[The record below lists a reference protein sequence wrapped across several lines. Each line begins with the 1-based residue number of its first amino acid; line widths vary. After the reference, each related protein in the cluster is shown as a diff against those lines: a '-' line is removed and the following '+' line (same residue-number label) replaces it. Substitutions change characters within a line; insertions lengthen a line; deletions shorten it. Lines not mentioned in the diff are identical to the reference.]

1 MNLQQHVIIINGVD
15 KTYQVESIRLDG
27 YKYAV
32 KFQNAD
38 KVYSYSENKVIW
50 LTDPLSVE
58 FEGCH
63 VFVNGKKEKNIKEI
77 SLFVNGGSKYYAIT
91 YGNDFTKHYV
101 ESEVDIRRSCL
112 VCKTTNIFDY
122 LRQCAG
128 INTLGINEE
137 DESSEGILSSIFSR
151 IDFVDENTAAAVYL
165 NPQQEVKK
173 YNPGSILFP
182 FGCNASQ
189 ERAVKAA
196 LCNQI
201 SVIQGPPGTGKTQTI
216 LNIIANLLVANKSVL
231 IVSNNNSAT
240 ENVFE
245 KLSKKGLGFLV
256 APLGKR
262 ENKEAF
268 VANQPPLN
276 AELPSW
282 RKTAMELNRA
292 TSEVTSNLEKVEAVF
307 EMQERLAICRQELAE
322 VEIEKTHFE
331 QEQNGKF
338 NDKDVKTSSN
348 KILNILGQIK
358 NYVIKYQDDSKGFL
372 KRLKQLFDRF
382 SLELRLRL
390 LIGIKEELT
399 LGAVPKIITQLD
411 WLFYLRRIQEL
422 KSEIGDI
429 ESKLSQLDAKA
440 LMKSLTDNSM
450 SILKDSLSKRYKN
463 DRKIIGSVKDIFNG
477 GESFLKDYPVVLS
490 TTFSSKLCFNSDTL
504 FDYVIMDEASQVA
517 VDTGFLALTCAK
529 NAVIVGDTMQ
539 LPNVVTEVNAAKLD
553 EIRRIS
559 SVPDTYDAAKHSFL
573 SSVLATIPNVPE
585 TLLREHYRC
594 HPDIINFCNQ
604 KFYGGNL
611 LIMTQRHD
619 DEKHLLALKTS
630 EGQHCR
636 GHYNQREIDAVKIE
650 LMPMLHNLAE
660 TGIIAPYNRQVDQFR
675 AQIPEIEAATVHQYQ
690 GREKDTIIMSVT
702 DDVINEFADN
712 ANLLNVAVSR
722 AKDKFCL
729 VVSGN
734 PQELKGN
741 IYDLLGYIAYQQ
753 GLVIESKLR
762 SIYDYLFSQIE
773 TNRKVTN
780 NVSEYDSENLTF
792 ELIEKIRTS
801 YPQLSYIKAL
811 CHYPMR
817 SLIGDVFGLTER
829 EAQYAMHPS
838 THIDFLIINRVS
850 KQPLLAIETD
860 GFSFHN
866 EKTEQFQRDRLKD
879 HILEIYGLPLLRL
892 STIGHSEEQ
901 RIVESLLNLHIHD
914 EDNQLECSR
923 D

>member
-1 MNLQQHVIIINGVD
+1 MNLQKHVIIINGVN

-27 YKYAV
+27 YKYVV

-38 KVYSYSENKVIW
+38 KVYSYSGDKVIW
-50 LTDPLSVE
+50 LTNPLPIE
-58 FEGCH
+58 FGDCH
-63 VFVNGKKEKNIKEI
+63 VFVNGRKEKNIKAI
-77 SLFVNGGSKYYAIT
+77 SLFVNNGSKYYAIT
-91 YGNDFTKHYV
+91 YGKDFTKHYT
-101 ESEVDIRRSCL
+101 ESEVDIRHSCL
-112 VCKTTNIFDY
+112 YGETTNIFDY

-137 DESSEGILSSIFSR
+137 DESSEGILTSIYSR
-151 IDFVDENTAAAVYL
+151 IDFVDEKTAAAVYL
-165 NPQQEVKK
+165 NPQQGIKTSHV
-173 YNPGSILFP
+173 GSILFP

-196 LCNQI
+196 LSNQI

-216 LNIIANLLVANKSVL
+216 LNIIANLLVAKKSVL

-240 ENVFE
+240 ENVLE
-245 KLSKKGLGFLV
+245 KLSKNGLGFLV

-268 VANQPPLN
+268 VANQPQLN
-276 AELPSW
+276 PELPSW
-282 RKTAMELNRA
+282 RKTTMELNHA
-292 TSEVTSNLEKVEAVF
+292 TSIVNSSLEKIEAVF
-307 EMQERLAICRQELAE
+307 EMQERLAICRQELAD
-322 VEIEKTHFE
+322 VEIENTHFE
-331 QEQNGKF
+331 QEHKEKF
-338 NDKDVKTSSN
+338 TEREVKTSSN
-348 KILNILGQIK
+348 KILKILGQIK
-358 NYVIKYQDDSKGFL
+358 NFALRYQDDSKGFL
-372 KRLKQLFDRF
+372 KRVKQLFDRF
-382 SLELRLRL
+382 SLELKLRL
-390 LIGIKEELT
+390 LTGINDDLT
-399 LGAVPKIITQLD
+399 LRSVPMIITQLE

-429 ESKLSQLDAKA
+429 ESKLSQLDAKV
-440 LMKSLTDNSM
+440 LIKSLSNNSM
-450 SILKDSLSKRYKN
+450 TILKASLAQRYKN
-463 DRKIIGSVKDIFNG
+463 DRAIIGSVQDIFNG
-477 GESFLKDYPVVLS
+477 GESFLEDYPVVLS

-517 VDTGFLALTCAK
+517 VDTGFLALTCAT

-539 LPNVVTEVNAAKLD
+539 LPNVVTAEDVAKLN
-553 EIRRIS
+553 EICKTS
-559 SVPDTYDAAKHSFL
+559 YVPDTYDATKHSFL
-573 SSVLATIPNVPE
+573 SSVLATIPNIPE

-611 LIMTQRHD
+611 LIMTQRQD
-619 DEKHLLALKTS
+619 NEKHLLALKTS
-630 EGQHCR
+630 EGQHSR

-650 LMPMLHNLAE
+650 LMPLLDNLEE
-660 TGIIAPYNRQVDQFR
+660 TGIIAPYNSQVEQFHS
-675 AQIPEIEAATVHQYQ
+675 QIPEIEAATVHKYQ

-702 DDVINEFADN
+702 DDVITEFADN

-741 IYDLLGYIAYQQ
+741 IYDLLSYITYQQ
-753 GLVIESKLR
+753 GVVIESKLR
-762 SIYDYLFSQIE
+762 SIYDYLFSKIE
-773 TNRKVTN
+773 SNRKSTKN
-780 NVSEYDSENLTF
+780 ISEYDSENLTF
-792 ELIEKIRTS
+792 ELIEKISTS
-801 YPQLSYIKAL
+801 YPQLSHIKAL

-817 SLIGDVFGLTER
+817 SLIGDVSGLTER
-829 EAQYAMHPS
+829 EAKYAMHQS

-879 HILEIYGLPLLRL
+879 HILEFYGLPLLRL
-892 STIGHSEEQ
+892 STIGNSEEQ
-901 RIVESLLNLHIHD
+901 RIVEALLKITY
-914 EDNQLECSR
+914 SR
-923 D
+923 